1 MCLIWQDLYKVFK
14 TKPLQFHM
22 PNTIPASRRAQPQ
35 KDMQRNK
42 PKVHAWH
49 EDLQPS
55 SENELWVLPL
65 GALATTTATAASTS
79 KNNRFN

>member
-1 MCLIWQDLYKVFK
+1 MCCIWQDLYKVFK
-14 TKPLQFHM
+14 IKPLQFHM

-42 PKVHAWH
+42 PKVHALH

-65 GALATTTATAASTS
+65 GSFS
-79 KNNRFN
+79 NDDGDGSENVKKQSV

>member
-1 MCLIWQDLYKVFK
+1 
-14 TKPLQFHM
+14 M

-35 KDMQRNK
+35 KDK
-42 PKVHAWH
+42 PKVHALH

-65 GALATTTATAASTS
+65 GSFS
-79 KNNRFN
+79 NDDGDGSENVKKQ